1 MIQLSKI
8 NPFVYQNPSGV
19 YVVLYRL
26 NFTTPFFNLYEVK
39 GVLMIPSATIINAL
53 RARRLS

>member
-53 RARRLS
+53 RARRLP